1 MPIVTPAQEGQAG
14 VETWHGYTRALRWG
28 ESEGVHM
35 PQRIPY
41 APVGPRRPSRK
52 ADQRERAAFYNRNRW
67 KRLRAAHL
75 AANPICES
83 CLEAGKVTEATIVH
97 HVKERLDAPH
107 LAYDQDNLKSICDFH
122 HTQLHSRSRSGKP

>member
-14 VETWHGYTRALRWG
+14 VEAWHGYTRALRWG

-75 AANPICES
+75 AANQYWPSSMRPIG
-83 CLEAGKVTEATIVH
+83 LIVG
-97 HVKERLDAPH
+97 LT
-107 LAYDQDNLKSICDFH
+107 LGS
-122 HTQLHSRSRSGKP
+122 SRSLPSSMPILAENT